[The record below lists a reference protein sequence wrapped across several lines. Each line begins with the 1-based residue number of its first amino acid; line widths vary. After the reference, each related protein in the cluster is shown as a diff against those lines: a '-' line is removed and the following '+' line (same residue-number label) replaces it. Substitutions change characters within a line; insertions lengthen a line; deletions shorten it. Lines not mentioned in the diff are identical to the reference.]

1 MVCEDA
7 LEELIHGSR
16 TQLSDRSRAS
26 QIVSWFVSK
35 PHPQQSWGLAEI
47 SRSCHWEAGT
57 CWVCTAVHCN
67 PNAQQDTGGPQLQ
80 AQLHSMIL
88 SLKKKVRA
96 QCPFCGHSSFSGCL
110 FSHLLSV
117 LCQDILFPLGSLCG
131 MPHICALRQQEEK
144 EHVLL

>member
-16 TQLSDRSRAS
+16 AQLSDRSRAS

-57 CWVCTAVHCN
+57 CWVCTSVHCN
-67 PNAQQDTGGPQLQ
+67 PSAQQDTGGPQLQ

-88 SLKKKVRA
+88 SLKKKKL
-96 QCPFCGHSSFSGCL
+96 GHSVPFVVIAPSLAAFSLTCFL
-110 FSHLLSV
+110 SSVRTYCSHWAVSV
-117 LCQDILFPLGSLCG
+117 ACPTF
-131 MPHICALRQQEEK
+131 
-144 EHVLL
+144 VL